1 MNILWKI
8 SVESQDRQQKKLSV
22 FKMGGVSVIFVE
34 AMQTK
39 NCSFMTFPSSY
50 LTLPCDLKMDH
61 DTISAS
67 QRSNAVTWLFQQ
79 TCCPF
84 SKTPHHADRNCQH
97 YGLCQTDCTQ
107 HQQIK
112 LQPWKACG
120 RITYPDSLMKKKT
133 VKSRAKSKRLSLS
146 TFTLCFE
153 DKDNGNLKLT

>member
-1 MNILWKI
+1 MENI
-8 SVESQDRQQKKLSV
+8 SRESRLPTKKLSV

-61 DTISAS
+61 DTISAT

-79 TCCPF
+79 ACCPF
-84 SKTPHHADRNCQH
+84 SKTPHHADQNCQH

-120 RITYPDSLMKKKT
+120 RITYTDSLMKKKT
-133 VKSRAKSKRLSLS
+133 VKSRAKSKCLSLS

-153 DKDNGNLKLT
+153 GKTTATLS